1 MDKNVIHLTRKDV
14 NLEGKKAFED
24 GKLRGYN
31 PYIKIN
37 QEFALSW
44 WNGWDAAQVERKKK
58 GNISV
63 EITHTQ
69 REDAYLEGELAFK
82 EGRPRVINPYTASSP
97 ILEQVWMNGWD
108 HGRRIKKAERSLL
121 DDGTQPSGRL

>member
-1 MDKNVIHLTRKDV
+1 MDRNVIHVTRMNV

-37 QEFALSW
+37 QEFALIW
-44 WNGWDAAQVERKKK
+44 WHGWDAAKAEKQKN
-58 GNISV
+58 GNSSV

-69 REDAYLEGELAFK
+69 RESAYLEGELAFK
-82 EGRPRVINPYTASSP
+82 EGKPRVINPYTASSP

-108 HGRRIKKAERSLL
+108 HGRRIKKTE
-121 DDGTQPSGRL
+121 